1 MLIPSRKI
9 FYAVEAVLFIAYNSR
24 GNPISSAEIAEQQQ
38 LPARYLEPIMQRL
51 VRAGILRGV
60 RGPAG
65 GYVLGRERRRISL
78 KDICDVISD
87 EKALPASLMPLG
99 QQVLHPHIET
109 LVVEWEQSL
118 ASVSI
123 AQLCDQATVKQI
135 TTTQHAITDFA
146 I

>member
-1 MLIPSRKI
+1 MLTPSKKI

-24 GNPISSAEIAEQQQ
+24 SGPISSNEIAEQQQ

-60 RGPAG
+60 RGPQG

-78 KDICDVISD
+78 KDICDVVAD
-87 EKALPASLMPLG
+87 ERTLPSTLTPLG
-99 QQVLHPHIET
+99 QQILGPET
-109 LVVEWEQSL
+109 EALMATWEQLL
-118 ASVSI
+118 AAVNI
-123 AQLCDQATVKQI
+123 ATLCDRAAVQQI
-135 TTTQHAITDFA
+135 PMTRTPITDFA